1 MATIQELLKM
11 QGGGASRVR
20 ADVNFLL
27 KQIEQNMKKA
37 QQKDRETATAI
48 QKGGKIGLQGIKT
61 RKDYLLAKRANPNLT
76 FKDFLLNPD
85 VSGKNMEE
93 GVSNIVSGQS
103 PEINLR
109 EMLGIGNG
117 GDYRTVNR
125 GGFQSTNTG
134 PTTSYP
140 APMTPEPMSPEIKAL
155 NPNFNSAPFNS
166 QVDLPKTPPPS
177 YSATQGL
184 QDRLTAGQVP
194 FDKLGQG
201 AGVNLPNT
209 QFKYIENPKDIK
221 SFTKQNTEQLPN
233 IDVTPQSPLRQL
245 EGSLN
250 TDINKVP
257 TPPDPS
263 TLGKAGNVLGKASSA
278 VGLGKGLYDMGT
290 NKITPSN
297 FTSTL
302 GAGLSLV
309 PGLQPVGLGL
319 SALGALL
326 NRTKYN
332 RG

>member
-1 MATIQELLKM
+1 MAATIQELLKM

-27 KQIEQNMKKA
+27 KQIKQNMEKA
-37 QQKDRETATAI
+37 QQKDRETAMAI
-48 QKGGKIGLQGIKT
+48 QKGGKVGLQGIKT

-76 FKDFLLNPD
+76 FKNFLLNPD

-109 EMLGIGNG
+109 EMLGIGDG
-117 GDYRTVNR
+117 GNYRTVNR

-140 APMTPEPMSPEIKAL
+140 APMAPEPMSPEIGAL

-184 QDRLTAGQVP
+184 QNRLTAGQAP
-194 FDKLGQG
+194 FDTLGQG
-201 AGVNLPNT
+201 AGVNLP
-209 QFKYIENPKDIK
+209 F
-221 SFTKQNTEQLPN
+221 
-233 IDVTPQSPLRQL
+233 V
-245 EGSLN
+245 EGSYSKPIPMEQVN
-250 TDINKVP
+250 VIAPESSGAIGT
-257 TPPDPS
+257 
-263 TLGKAGNVLGKASSA
+263 AENVLGKASST

-309 PGLQPVGLGL
+309 PGLQPIGFGL
-319 SALGALL
+319 STLGALL

-332 RG
+332 RGQL

>member
-85 VSGKNMEE
+85 VAGKNMEE

-109 EMLGIGNG
+109 EMLGIGDG

-140 APMTPEPMSPEIKAL
+140 APMAPEPMSPEIGAL
-155 NPNFNSAPFNS
+155 NPNFNSTPFNS

-184 QDRLTAGQVP
+184 QNRLTAGQPSLV
-194 FDKLGQG
+194 DMSRG
-201 AGVNLPNT
+201 AGVNLPFVEGSYSKPIPME
-209 QFKYIENPKDIK
+209 QVDVIAPK
-221 SFTKQNTEQLPN
+221 SFSAIGT
-233 IDVTPQSPLRQL
+233 
-245 EGSLN
+245 
-250 TDINKVP
+250 
-257 TPPDPS
+257 
-263 TLGKAGNVLGKASSA
+263 AGNVLGKASST

-297 FTSTL
+297 FASTL
-302 GAGLSLV
+302 GAGVSLV
-309 PGLQPVGLGL
+309 PGLQPIGFGL
-319 SALGALL
+319 STLGALL